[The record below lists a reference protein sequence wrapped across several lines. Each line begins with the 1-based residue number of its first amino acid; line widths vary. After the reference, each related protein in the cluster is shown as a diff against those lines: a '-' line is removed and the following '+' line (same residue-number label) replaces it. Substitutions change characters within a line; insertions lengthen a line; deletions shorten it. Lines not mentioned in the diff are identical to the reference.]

1 MRRMLPLIGGY
12 MPKPKN
18 EPPLPD
24 YFNATSVGDQKAG
37 VKLKVAVK
45 NGRCMLTI
53 CRPDCT
59 RRSAN
64 FGPKSDVVTACGC
77 AATPV

>member
-24 YFNATSVGDQKAG
+24 YFNATSVGDLWHLHCKRCD
-37 VKLKVAVK
+37 AV
-45 NGRCMLTI
+45 GRCRRTTNI
-53 CRPDCT
+53 PATSSRCRT
-59 RRSAN
+59 MQGRMTLR
-64 FGPKSDVVTACGC
+64 
-77 AATPV
+77 